1 MTNLRYTQLKNRGLM
16 HITGADATEFLQG
29 MISNDIDLVTPE
41 KSVYAAL
48 LTPQGKFLFD
58 FFVLRDRAGTGYL
71 MDCDL
76 ERLPTLQKRLSM
88 YKLRADVTLEDASPE
103 VAIFGCFGDRQM
115 DIAGL
120 DSQTVGASASFGDG
134 LASVDPRLAE
144 MGLRI
149 ILPIEGAVQVLETAG
164 LTAAGPD
171 AWETH
176 RLSLGVPEAG
186 HDVLIE
192 KSMPLECN
200 FDELGAISYTK
211 GCYVGQELT
220 ARTHHRGTLRKRLLP
235 VRVNGDMPVSGTPIM
250 YNDREVG
257 VMRSGQGENGIALI
271 RLQYLSSTDVAVQPD
286 DIFEIDGTTI
296 QPWIPEWVEIK
307 PLDQE

>member
-1 MTNLRYTQLKNRGLM
+1 
-16 HITGADATEFLQG
+16 
-29 MISNDIDLVTPE
+29 
-41 KSVYAAL
+41 
-48 LTPQGKFLFD
+48 
-58 FFVLRDRAGTGYL
+58 

-220 ARTHHRGTLRKRLLP
+220 ARMRYRATVKRRLLP
-235 VRVNGDMPVSGTPIM
+235 VAIEGDAPKPGTLIM
-250 YNDREVG
+250 LGDKEAG
-257 VMRSGQGENGIALI
+257 EMRSSFEDIGLALL
-271 RLQYLSSTDVAVQPD
+271 RLDALATLHEKGGVLTAGDTTLSPLRP
-286 DIFEIDGTTI
+286 
-296 QPWIPEWVEIK
+296 PWMTASSEEPPIG
-307 PLDQE
+307 

>member
-1 MTNLRYTQLKNRGLM
+1 MSILKYTQLENRGLI

-29 MISNDIDLVTPE
+29 MISNDIDLVAPE

-71 MDCDL
+71 LDCDI
-76 ERLPTLQKRLSM
+76 ERLPILQKRLTM
-88 YKLRADVTLEDASPE
+88 YKLRADVTLEDASSNIA
-103 VAIFGCFGDRQM
+103 VFGCFGDGQ
-115 DIAGL
+115 IGIPGI
-120 DSQTVGASASFGDG
+120 DSQLAGSTVSDNDC
-134 LASVDPRLAE
+134 LAYVDPRLAE
-144 MGLRI
+144 MGVRI
-149 ILPIEGAVQVLETAG
+149 FLLKDDAVKYLEGLG
-164 LTAAGPD
+164 LTAADQD

-235 VRVNGDMPVSGTPIM
+235 VRVNGDMPASGTPIM
-250 YNDREVG
+250 SNDREVG

-271 RLQYLSSTDVAVQPD
+271 RLQYLSSTNADVQPD
-286 DIFEIDGTTI
+286 NVFEIDGTTI
-296 QPWIPEWVEIK
+296 QPWIPDWVEIK